1 MPQGGLYMDLR
12 KQVRLL
18 KANRGITFKEI
29 SLQLGL
35 KGNSFYNWLCN
46 KYELSTDKQA
56 QLQSIIEEVTD
67 DCRPAK

>member
-56 QLQSIIEEVTD
+56 QLQGIIEEAND
-67 DCRPAK
+67 DYRPAK

>member
-1 MPQGGLYMDLR
+1 MNKGGLYVDLR

-18 KANRGITFKEI
+18 KASKGITFKEI

-46 KYELSTDKQA
+46 KYELSADKQA